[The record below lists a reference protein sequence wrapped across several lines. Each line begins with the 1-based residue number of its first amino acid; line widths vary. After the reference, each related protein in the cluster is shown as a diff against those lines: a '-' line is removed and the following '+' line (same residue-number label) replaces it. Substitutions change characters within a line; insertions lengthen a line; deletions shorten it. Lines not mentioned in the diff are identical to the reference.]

1 MQVWTINNDPARF
14 KNPRTFDPTRFSE
27 EDTENEAFSITQ
39 NYEKRPHGTFGAG
52 RRVCPGSHVAER
64 TLFVTMARLIWAFR
78 FERKLDASGS
88 PVHIDRDAM
97 TEGLVV
103 GPQPFE

>member
-1 MQVWTINNDPARF
+1 M
-14 KNPRTFDPTRFSE
+14 E
-27 EDTENEAFSITQ
+27 EDTEAEAFGITQ

-64 TLFVTMARLIWAFR
+64 TLFITMARLVWAFK
-78 FERKLDASGS
+78 FDRKLNTSGQ
-88 PVHIDRDAM
+88 PIDIEQDAM

-103 GPQPFE
+103 GPAPFE